1 MNDTLNLALKKMPQK
16 FTSHMFSLACQELG
30 LEKSLL
36 QRGVICSFLKPICK
50 RNTERG
56 FTWEKLST
64 SRKPYQTVVFGDSQT
79 DTQTES
85 EQIANA
91 IKLLK
96 SHGYKVL
103 MPTTEYKE
111 V

>member
-1 MNDTLNLALKKMPQK
+1 MNDTLNLALKKMPKK

-36 QRGVICSFLKPICK
+36 QRGVICNFLKPICK

-64 SRKPYQTVVFGDSQT
+64 ERKPYQTAVFAAN
-79 DTQTES
+79 DTNSQTES

-103 MPTTEYKE
+103 MPTTGYEE